1 MKSLMIAIA
10 CVGALSTASAFAHS
24 APQSPAAQT
33 AATQLASVSAPSA
46 SQAGQWVAPY
56 GQPTAEK
63 TRAQVY
69 HELVKAEKDGQLA
82 YLDST
87 LYAH

>member
-1 MKSLMIAIA
+1 MMKMSIA
-10 CVGALSTASAFAHS
+10 VALFGFMAATSAFA
-24 APQSPAAQT
+24 QSS
-33 AATQLASVSAPSA
+33 TQPEASPTTNVTTVASVNLD
-46 SQAGQWVAPY
+46 QTGQWVPPDSLAIAP
-56 GQPTAEK
+56 E

-87 LYAH
+87 LYAHH